1 VRASA
6 AANGDDP
13 ALQADAQARI
23 VPKFH
28 WTMLT
33 PYLYTALLVYMSTL
47 AGNFSISGAVFFIL
61 FLLHSFAYYGYRIY
75 DDPIDMLTDKRRY
88 NKSLFLRRLF
98 LWLFVLVGI
107 TYFVGVIFVR
117 VSYDY
122 EDGKLVHL
130 ENKESL
136 KQDMIALERSM
147 SKIIPDFLSNWTI
160 FRAVL
165 VLVFAIGLI
174 FIQWS
179 EEAYAEVNDEALMT
193 VYTDIYR
200 EKWQKVGQNG

>member
-1 VRASA
+1 
-6 AANGDDP
+6 
-13 ALQADAQARI
+13 
-23 VPKFH
+23 
-28 WTMLT
+28 
-33 PYLYTALLVYMSTL
+33 
-47 AGNFSISGAVFFIL
+47 
-61 FLLHSFAYYGYRIY
+61 
-75 DDPIDMLTDKRRY
+75 
-88 NKSLFLRRLF
+88 
-98 LWLFVLVGI
+98 VLVAI

>member
-1 VRASA
+1 
-6 AANGDDP
+6 
-13 ALQADAQARI
+13 
-23 VPKFH
+23 
-28 WTMLT
+28 MLT

-61 FLLHSFAYYGYRIY
+61 FLLHSLAYYGYRVY